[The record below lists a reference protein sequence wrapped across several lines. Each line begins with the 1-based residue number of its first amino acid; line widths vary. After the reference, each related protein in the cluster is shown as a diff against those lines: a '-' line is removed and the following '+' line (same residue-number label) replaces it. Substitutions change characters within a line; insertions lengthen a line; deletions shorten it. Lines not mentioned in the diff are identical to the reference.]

1 MLIEKIKKDLVSHI
15 KAGDK
20 TKISITRLLIAA
32 VKDKEISIRK
42 NNDSSDL
49 LADDLV
55 MEIINKMIKQR
66 NVTSQTYIDAG
77 RNDLADKEK
86 LEAKHLSFYL
96 PKQLTENELSI
107 VVDKIILEAKAT
119 TLRDMGR
126 VMQILKEKYN
136 GKCDFQFAGNLVKKK
151 LANMG

>member
-1 MLIEKIKKDLVSHI
+1 M
-15 KAGDK
+15 
-20 TKISITRLLIAA
+20 LIAA

-49 LADDLV
+49 LTDGLV

-66 NVTSQTYIDAG
+66 NITTQTYIDAG
-77 RNDLADKEK
+77 RNDLAEKEM
-86 LEAKHLSFYL
+86 LEAKHLSVYL
-96 PKQLTENELSI
+96 PKQLTEKELNI
-107 VVDKIILEAKAT
+107 VVDKIILETKAI

-126 VMQILKEKYN
+126 VMQVLKEKYN
-136 GKCDFQFAGNLVKKK
+136 GKCDFQFASNLVKKK